1 MRVLRRVAELGSLG
15 DGAAVMRSVFS
26 IVVML
31 SAPVC
36 AQDLPLQVTV
46 RPTPAY
52 VERTTTGQSV
62 NCDFIVENRSS
73 ETWVIR
79 AIEVSAYDASG
90 KLASR
95 RFVKDN
101 GNSPS
106 VETLNERKVRP
117 GQRIL
122 IFNPLFSFEHEIQ
135 LAMLAYRFTWVSE
148 EARREVS
155 TKLSLKPKIY
165 APKTS
170 LRLPLRAQTIV
181 WDGHDYYAHH
191 RRFDY
196 MSPHSQAT
204 GTNSNPDRYSYDLV
218 PVNQAGDMRKGDPK
232 ENANWFGF
240 GQPIYAAGGGRVVAV
255 ADDGLDNREVDVAR
269 FENDRLANY
278 GNYIIID
285 HGGGEF
291 ALYGHI
297 RHDSAKVK
305 TGETVHQGQRI
316 AAIGASGSS
325 LMPHL
330 HFQLQT
336 AANADAEG
344 LPSYFDHFLRLV
356 GSRSLAISHGQ
367 IDSGDIIE
375 DASDRK

>member
-95 RFVKDN
+95 RFVNDN

-117 GQRIL
+117 GQRVL
-122 IFNPLFSFEHEIQ
+122 IFNPLFSF
-135 LAMLAYRFTWVSE
+135 
-148 EARREVS
+148 
-155 TKLSLKPKIY
+155 
-165 APKTS
+165 
-170 LRLPLRAQTIV
+170 
-181 WDGHDYYAHH
+181 
-191 RRFDY
+191 
-196 MSPHSQAT
+196 
-204 GTNSNPDRYSYDLV
+204 
-218 PVNQAGDMRKGDPK
+218 
-232 ENANWFGF
+232 
-240 GQPIYAAGGGRVVAV
+240 
-255 ADDGLDNREVDVAR
+255 
-269 FENDRLANY
+269 
-278 GNYIIID
+278 
-285 HGGGEF
+285 
-291 ALYGHI
+291 
-297 RHDSAKVK
+297 
-305 TGETVHQGQRI
+305 
-316 AAIGASGSS
+316 
-325 LMPHL
+325 
-330 HFQLQT
+330 
-336 AANADAEG
+336 
-344 LPSYFDHFLRLV
+344 
-356 GSRSLAISHGQ
+356 
-367 IDSGDIIE
+367 
-375 DASDRK
+375 